1 MTTNSYQRDQ
11 AYNLIH
17 LYFKHAANI
26 NKLIILPLLD
36 LNNLQGKREDCALQ
50 ILYMV
55 KFKASRAQ
63 SSWAYVY
70 IYSVNGIQVFCSNDK
85 IHNFDWLISDYNDK
99 ARKFYNQKVWT
110 VVWSRLTYVG
120 ES

>member
-63 SSWAYVY
+63 SSWGLCIY
-70 IYSVNGIQVFCSNDK
+70 ILSKWNTSFLLK
-85 IHNFDWLISDYNDK
+85 
-99 ARKFYNQKVWT
+99 
-110 VVWSRLTYVG
+110 
-120 ES
+120 